1 MMKDWETLYNALPD
15 EELDKIALLRVME
28 CTNGIIQYAHRDD
41 ASYKLPIEETR
52 RAMKFSM
59 SSIKNMAIPLK
70 NETVT
75 FAPET
80 EELMRE
86 ARDLYSKGVKFG
98 DDDAYAEFMK
108 ISAASAKACGFERL
122 MKAKDILAEN
132 IDDIPSETL
141 IWGVEYLNQF
151 LG

>member
-1 MMKDWETLYNALPD
+1 MKDWETLYNALPD

-86 ARDLYSKGVKFG
+86 ARDLYSQGSKV
-98 DDDAYAEFMK
+98 
-108 ISAASAKACGFERL
+108 
-122 MKAKDILAEN
+122 
-132 IDDIPSETL
+132 
-141 IWGVEYLNQF
+141 W
-151 LG
+151 